1 MLRILVVTQYFH
13 PEPFRINDLVTG
25 LQDRGHDI
33 TVLTGMPN
41 YPEGSFYP
49 GYGWMRP
56 SQERFGTAR
65 VIRVPLVSRGQAK
78 NWRLALNYL
87 SFAFFAGLLGPLRCR
102 GKFDLVFVYEPS
114 PITVGLPALLLGA
127 IKRAPVMLWIQDL
140 WPETLDAMGQRGV
153 ALDLAARIADFVHRH
168 CDSLLVQSRA
178 FVPNLVARGIAQSR
192 IRYLPNWAEDWYK
205 SAAPATAPD
214 PLARFKGF
222 RILFAGNIGS
232 AQSFETILAAA
243 TSLRE
248 HTDIHWIIVGDGLM
262 RETVEQ
268 QIREHGL
275 GKSVALLGR
284 HPAESMPGY
293 FAAADALLVTL
304 RPDPVFALTIPSKI
318 QSYLAAGKPII
329 GALDGEGARVIDGS
343 RGGYACP
350 AGDSAALADLVLRLA
365 AMTPAER
372 AAMGARGLAW
382 FEEHFERSRLLDRL
396 EGWMHEL
403 TDGRNAHIDTGR

>member
-1 MLRILVVTQYFH
+1 MRILVVTQYFH
-13 PEPFRINDLVTG
+13 PEPFRVNDLVTG
-25 LQDRGHDI
+25 LQGKGHDI

-41 YPEGSFYP
+41 YPEGRLYP

-56 SQERFGTAR
+56 SRENFGTAH
-65 VIRVPLVSRGQAK
+65 VIRVPLVSRGRAK

-87 SFAFFAGLLGPLRCR
+87 SFAFFASLLGPLRCR
-102 GKFDLVFVYEPS
+102 GKFDLIFIYQPS
-114 PITVGLPALLLGA
+114 PITAGLPALLLGA
-127 IKRAPVMLWIQDL
+127 IKQVPVMLWIQDL
-140 WPETLDAMGQRGV
+140 WPETPEAMGQRG
-153 ALDLAARIADFVHRH
+153 LPLNLASRIADFVHCR

-178 FVPNLVARGIAQSR
+178 FMPNLVARGIAQSR

-205 SAAPATAPD
+205 SVAPAPSPD
-214 PLARFKGF
+214 PLARFEGF

-243 TSLRE
+243 ESLRE
-248 HTDIHWIIVGDGLM
+248 HTNIHWIIVGDGLM
-262 RETVEQ
+262 REAVEQ
-268 QIREHGL
+268 QIRERDL

-284 HPAESMPGY
+284 HAPESMPGY

-329 GALDGEGARVIDGS
+329 GALDGEGARIIYESG
-343 RGGYACP
+343 GGYACP
-350 AGDSAALADLVLRLA
+350 AGDSAALAKLVLRLA
-365 AMTPAER
+365 AMTRTER
-372 AAMGARGLAW
+372 ATMGAHGLAW
-382 FEEHFERSRLLDRL
+382 FEEHFERNRLLDRL

-403 TDGRNAHIDTGR
+403 TDKHHADIDTGR